1 MRPSFLDG
9 DRLRLTLLP
18 LLLMG
23 CVVSAR
29 AELPATDQR
38 PADEA
43 ISHILDV
50 RVNGWA
56 TGVVARFRLQGESL
70 AIRAE
75 QFEAI
80 GFRRNDSLVTHIAGG
95 EWIELDRLP
104 GVRWTID
111 TRAQTI
117 EITASPGLLKESE
130 FKLSAGAQRIQ
141 SRADWGAMLSYD
153 LFGQWSPQSGNTL
166 FGRSLSADLGT
177 RIFSPYFTAASTGLL
192 TVNSSQSRYVRL
204 DTSIVFDDPDS
215 SQSLRIGDS
224 YTAGPS
230 WVRPIRFGGVQWAR
244 NFSLRP
250 DIVTS
255 PVASLSR
262 DIAVPSTIDLFVN
275 GVRSYSQAVNPGV
288 VRLGDL
294 PIPGGSNTIDMVVTD
309 QAGRRTQVSLLFYS
323 SSQLLA
329 AGMTDFD
336 VEAGFPRLSY
346 TQASNDYGRP
356 FASGTA
362 SHGITDRLTLR
373 GYAAATR
380 GYGGAAV
387 GATVRVA
394 SLGVIDSGL
403 LMSSGTA
410 GTAAAYYVGV
420 EHTAQGFSLSASY
433 AHADGDYRDLAST
446 FDAGAFIDRATA
458 ALGLNLGRA
467 GSVNMAYVLSRNTT
481 QSLSSI
487 ASGSYRLHVGRGN
500 GMDLAASAFGET
512 RGGGWGG
519 ILSATLQLGRR
530 SRAYAQQSWRN
541 GQQSISAQVN
551 GESREQR
558 LNWQVQGS
566 RGATDELSAQ
576 AYWRGTSAGLYGRID
591 HLNGSTGVQ
600 AELSQSLIFMGDQ
613 FFVSRLVD
621 DGFTL
626 VDVSGQKG
634 VSVSLEN
641 HLIGVTKKD
650 GRLLVPGLQPYV
662 ANRLSI
668 NALDLPVNAVV
679 KDTRQLVAPRSGGGM
694 ITRFDVRVPRSA
706 LVTLR
711 KPDGTPVPVGASVT
725 LGPGGEAALLGYDGE
740 VYLRDVGSGANR
752 LIVTWPDHSCSASFS
767 LTVAQHHGLP
777 RIGPLTCDP

>member
-1 MRPSFLDG
+1 MCRSPRDG
-9 DRLRLTLLP
+9 HRFQLILVP
-18 LLLMG
+18 LLLG
-23 CVVSAR
+23 CWPVAATAQDS
-29 AELPATDQR
+29 ATDR
-38 PADEA
+38 RASDEVTPAL
-43 ISHILDV
+43 LDV

-56 TGVVARFRLQGESL
+56 TGVVARFRLQGGRL

-75 QFEAI
+75 QFDAI
-80 GFRRNDSLVTHIAGG
+80 GFRENGDLVTSIAGVR
-95 EWIELDRLP
+95 WVELDRLT
-104 GVRWTID
+104 GVHWTID
-111 TRAQTI
+111 PHAQAI
-117 EITASPGLLKESE
+117 DITAPPALLKETD
-130 FKLSAGAQRIQ
+130 FKVSSSVERVQ

-153 LFGQWSPQSGNTL
+153 LYGQWSPQSRNSL
-166 FGRSLSADLGT
+166 FGRTFSADLDA
-177 RIFSPYFTAASTGLL
+177 RIFSPHFTVASTGLV
-192 TVNSSQSRYVRL
+192 TVSDTQSRYVRL

-224 YTAGPS
+224 YTAGPN
-230 WVRPIRFGGVQWAR
+230 WVRTIRFGGLQWAR

-250 DIVTS
+250 DIVIS

-288 VRLGDL
+288 VRLDDL
-294 PIPGGSNTIDMVVTD
+294 PVPSGSNTIDMVVTD

-336 VEAGFPRLSY
+336 LEAGFPRLSY
-346 TQASNDYGRP
+346 TQASNAYGRP
-356 FASGTA
+356 FASGTI
-362 SHGITDRLTLR
+362 SRGITDRLTLR
-373 GYAAATR
+373 GYAAATH
-380 GYGGAAV
+380 GYEGAAF
-387 GATVRVA
+387 GATLRVG
-394 SLGVIDSGL
+394 SLGVIDSA
-403 LMSSGTA
+403 LMVSSGSA
-410 GTAAAYYVGV
+410 GTGAAYHFGV
-420 EHTAQGFSLSASY
+420 EHIAHRFSLSASY
-433 AHADGDYRDLAST
+433 THADSDYRDLAST
-446 FDAGAFIDRATA
+446 FDASVFVDQATA

-467 GSVNMAYVLSRNTT
+467 GSVNVAYVLSKSAT

-487 ASGSYRLHVGRGN
+487 ASGSYRLHVGRQSGI
-500 GMDLAASAFGET
+500 DLSASAFAET

-530 SRAYAQQSWRN
+530 SRAYAQQSWRD
-541 GQQSISAQVN
+541 GQQTISAQVN
-551 GESREQR
+551 GESRDQR

-576 AYWRGTSAGLYGRID
+576 ANWRGTSAGLYGRID

-600 AELSQSLIFMGDQ
+600 AELSQSLIFMGGQ

-621 DGFTL
+621 DGFAL

-634 VSVSLEN
+634 VRVSLEN

-668 NALDLPVNAVV
+668 NALDLPANAIV
-679 KDTRQLVAPRSGGGM
+679 KDTRQLVAPRRGGGTM
-694 ITRFDVRVPRSA
+694 TRFDVRVPQSA
-706 LVTLR
+706 LVTIR
-711 KPDGTPVPVGASVT
+711 KPDGTSIPVGASVT
-725 LGPGGEAALLGYDGE
+725 RGQGSEANLLGYDGQ
-740 VYLRDVGSGANR
+740 VYVRDVAPGINR
-752 LIVTWPDHSCSASFS
+752 LIVTWPGQECSASFS
-767 LTVAQHHGLP
+767 LTPAQHHGLP